1 METIGFIAA
10 FLTTIAFVPQVYKV
24 YKLNKTEDLS
34 LITFTLFTTGVF
46 LWLVYG
52 FYLKNYPMILANAIT
67 FLLALY
73 ILIKIVRNLGDKKH

>member
-34 LITFTLFTTGVF
+34 FITFTLFTTGVF

-52 FYLKNYPMILANAIT
+52 FYLKNYPMIAANAIT

-73 ILIKIVRNLGDKKH
+73 ILIKIVRNLKDKKH